1 MICNE
6 KEHTISELKEK
17 VVVLNSGIRQLETQ
31 LMDLRSQ
38 NTQVKILPVLY
49 CANLRHQSI
58 KLLCITILVGIVHM
72 LTLPS
77 FY

>member
-6 KEHTISELKEK
+6 KEHTVSELKEK

-49 CANLRHQSI
+49 CANLMTPKYKI
-58 KLLCITILVGIVHM
+58 IVYYDIGCDRAHAN
-72 LTLPS
+72 T
-77 FY
+77 F